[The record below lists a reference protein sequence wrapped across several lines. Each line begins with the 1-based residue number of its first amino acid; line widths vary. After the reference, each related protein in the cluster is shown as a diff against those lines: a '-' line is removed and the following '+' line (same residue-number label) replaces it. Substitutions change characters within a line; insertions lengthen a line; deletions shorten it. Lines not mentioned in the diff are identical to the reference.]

1 MNFIPYKLIQNFI
14 FLYVWSTYII
24 ERVYKQTKKSSLQ
37 LINSFSDETLYFF
50 HDSTIPLITG
60 NITSTIIN
68 PDLESKC
75 WSFHNNTFK
84 YMDGI
89 TCSSKKLPYLS
100 ASLFKDGTFIAD
112 LSDWLQSIDVI
123 SSNTIP
129 TRFLVF
135 AWAYK
140 NNIVLESYS
149 SSKYELRVITMDGDD
164 LSLDIKIS

>member
-1 MNFIPYKLIQNFI
+1 MNFTPYKLIQNFI
-14 FLYVWSTYII
+14 FLYTWSTYILEKI
-24 ERVYKQTKKSSLQ
+24 FTQTKKTSRL

-50 HDSTIPLITG
+50 YDSTIPLITG

-68 PDLESKC
+68 PDLELGC
-75 WSFHNNTFK
+75 WSFHNTTFK
-84 YMDGI
+84 CIEENMYP
-89 TCSSKKLPYLS
+89 SKKLPYLS
-100 ASLFKDGTFIAD
+100 ASLFKDSIFIAD
-112 LSDWLQSIDVI
+112 LSDWLQTIDVI
-123 SSNTIP
+123 SSNSIP

-164 LSLDIKIS
+164 LSLDIKTT